1 MEGRTAEK
9 RKRKKKKVYEIDDR
23 IACSPHTTHHTPHT
37 HTSETVLLS
46 LIEKHLD
53 FS

>member
-9 RKRKKKKVYEIDDR
+9 RKRKKKIVHEIDDR
-23 IACSPHTTHHTPHT
+23 IACSPNTTHT
-37 HTSETVLLS
+37 HTPSETVLLS

>member
-1 MEGRTAEK
+1 MKSMTGSPVHHT
-9 RKRKKKKVYEIDDR
+9 
-23 IACSPHTTHHTPHT
+23 PHTTHHTHT
-37 HTSETVLLS
+37 HTHTPSEAVLLS